1 MNKEYNM
8 RRLMSLMEGREIG
21 NPDVEYNT
29 TGKTKTGAIDRV
41 TAKVSGNIS
50 GKFTRLMQKLQRI
63 EVLSEE
69 LERTKEEVKQSS
81 KEDVAALFDV
91 EDAVLTRVI
100 ETKSVILTM
109 SKDPT
114 RGNTVAYANIL
125 KELETHLT
133 PELMAVL
140 AKLTVENTKLG
151 AEKSPTLKYNVRELD
166 EDTDEDTTDFGSV
179 VEKVERWLPKFDAK
193 LEEIKR
199 SI

>member
-1 MNKEYNM
+1 MDKEYNM
-8 RRLMSLMEGREIG
+8 RRLMSLMEAREIG
-21 NPDVEYNT
+21 NPDVEYDT
-29 TGKTKTGAIDRV
+29 SGKTKTGPIDRV

-69 LERTKEEVKQSS
+69 LDRTKEEVKQSS
-81 KEDVAALFDV
+81 KEDVAGLFDV

-109 SKDPT
+109 SKDPAQ
-114 RGNTVAYANIL
+114 GNTVAYAKIL
-125 KELETHLT
+125 KELEEHLT

-140 AKLTVENTKLG
+140 AKLTEANTKLG
-151 AEKSPTLKYNVRELD
+151 AEKSPTLKYKARELD
-166 EDTDEDTTDFGSV
+166 EDIEEYDVDDV
-179 VEKVERWLPKFDAK
+179 VAKVKWWLPKFDAK